1 MRNRRR
7 NTEHESHDRWLISYA
22 DFITLLFAFFV
33 VMYAISSVNQKKY
46 SQLTSSLGI
55 AFGTKINAPPP
66 KIGNQT
72 PANQIENNS
81 EYIKGKPLIIAPIA
95 VNRIKN
101 EQQKIAREKM
111 NAMAARLNT
120 ALTTM
125 VKNGKIKILQSSKG
139 IRIDIYDRLLFSPGS
154 AQLASVEALNTL
166 YAITP
171 MLLDNDLTI
180 QIEGH
185 TDNVPISNIFF
196 SSNWELSA
204 IRATSVLEVFSR
216 GGVDDKRLSAT
227 GFGSS
232 RPLASNATTE
242 GKAANRRVSIMIL
255 KDNPE

>member
-46 SQLTSSLGI
+46 SQLTSSLGV
-55 AFGTKINAPPP
+55 AFGTKINPPPP
-66 KIGNQT
+66 KNGNQSFT
-72 PANQIENNS
+72 HHLDNNS

-101 EQQKIAREKM
+101 EQQKIVREKM
-111 NAMAARLNT
+111 NVMTSRFNT
-120 ALTTM
+120 ALTPM
-125 VKNGKIKILQSSKG
+125 VKNGKIKILQSNKG
-139 IRIDIYDRLLFSPGS
+139 IRIDIYDSLLFSLGS
-154 AQLASVEALNTL
+154 AQLASIEALNTL

-171 MLLDNDLTI
+171 MLLDNDLTV

-185 TDNVPISNIFF
+185 TDDVPINNIFF

-204 IRATSVLEVFSR
+204 IRATSVLEVFSH

-232 RPLASNATTE
+232 RPLTTNTTTE
-242 GKAANRRVSIMIL
+242 GKAVNRRVSIMIL
-255 KDNPE
+255 QDDL

>member
-46 SQLTSSLGI
+46 SQLTSSLGV
-55 AFGTKINAPPP
+55 AFGTKIIAPPP
-66 KIGNQT
+66 KNGNKSPT
-72 PANQIENNS
+72 HYLENNS

-101 EQQKIAREKM
+101 EQRKIAREKM
-111 NAMAARLNT
+111 NAMASRLNT
-120 ALTTM
+120 ALTPM
-125 VKNGKIKILQSSKG
+125 VKNGKIKILQSNKG
-139 IRIDIYDRLLFSPGS
+139 IRIDIYDSLLFSPGS
-154 AQLASVEALNTL
+154 AQLASIEALNTL

-171 MLLDNDLTI
+171 MLLDNDLTV

-185 TDNVPISNIFF
+185 TDDVPINNIFF

-216 GGVDDKRLSAT
+216 GGVNDKRLSAA

-232 RPLASNATTE
+232 RPLTTNTTTE
-242 GKAANRRVSIMIL
+242 GKAVNRRVSIMIL
-255 KDNPE
+255 QDDL